1 MLIKKMTKI
10 IKIIFSI
17 SFIFIFN
24 SHASENNFETWLSN
38 FKKIAISEGISEGVV
53 NNIMGNAKFL
63 PKVIEYDRFQPEFL
77 DLPYKKLSD
86 NFLILRKHD
95 YFEFSFYWHVHACSF

>member
-63 PKVIEYDRFQPEFL
+63 PVIEYDRFQPNFTKTHL
-77 DLPYKKLSD
+77 HTLKKGH
-86 NFLILRKHD
+86 RKKSQRRD
-95 YFEFSFYWHVHACSF
+95 KALQERKINN